1 MPVTN
6 PVTESMV
13 DATNNILLS
22 RADLRIKALASL
34 QLNDGRKQNQWNGIP
49 NVVSPDGR
57 YACFLFGPGN
67 CQLAIW
73 DIDKEG
79 AGQILTEAKLLGSS
93 AMSFHP
99 DGRRLGFVSAPQPIT
114 IWDIEKNKFDEDI
127 SLSGKT
133 LGPIAFSPD
142 GKLLAWVLKSTVDT
156 VSAIS

>member
-13 DATNNILLS
+13 DATNNILPS
-22 RADLRIKALASL
+22 RADLRIEALASL
-34 QLNDGRKQNQWNGIP
+34 QLNDGRKQNQWNGIH

-73 DIDKEG
+73 DI
-79 AGQILTEAKLLGSS
+79 AKLLGSS